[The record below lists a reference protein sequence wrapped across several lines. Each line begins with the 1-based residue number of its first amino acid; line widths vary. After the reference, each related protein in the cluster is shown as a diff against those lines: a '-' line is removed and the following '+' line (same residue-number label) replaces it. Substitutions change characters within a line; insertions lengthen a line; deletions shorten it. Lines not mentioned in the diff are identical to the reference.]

1 MTRFPVRAA
10 LGGAIATLMASG
22 TLVTAPAQ
30 ALDGTVPATS
40 SYAFTAKLSIGS
52 FTSVDST
59 ARSCTG
65 TLVNAQWLLTAS
77 SCFAADPSAG
87 FTVAAGA
94 PKWKTTATIGRTDL
108 TTTAGQV
115 RDVVELVPRTD
126 RDLVLAKLATPVR
139 GILPLRATTTAP
151 AAGDTF
157 TGAGYGRTKDA
168 WIPDTLR
175 TGSLTAGQTTGTG
188 VDIDGTPMCKGDT
201 GAPVVR
207 EQDGQR
213 ELAAVVT
220 ASWQGGCLGT
230 PATETRTGATA
241 TRVDDLGAW
250 IRQSTAST
258 LTPWRLQMVTTANK
272 DLFHTVRDSNGDWSA
287 FGDVERAAGGIGDI
301 AVAADAAVSGTNH
314 VLALGAD
321 GVVYQSTRNANGTWV
336 AFRPLTAEL
345 GTLAGI
351 KKIAVTSIGSDL
363 GLAAI
368 TNSRV
373 YHAVRDADGKWS
385 KWGDVTASLGA
396 LPAAPVDITA
406 ARVGNATHI
415 GVVTADGKAFHTIRN
430 SDRSWEK
437 WGEITKVPGSP
448 AKVSGIAFAGTGTDL
463 QAVLTEPAG
472 GIKHVARAASGVWGD
487 FGNLNGILGTTP
499 VTGISAAAV
508 DNEFHTAII
517 TGGRIK
523 HTTRHT
529 DGTWEPADTPPG
541 TPTDP
546 TTLAL
551 TGSWN

>member
-1 MTRFPVRAA
+1 MTRFPARAL
-10 LGGAIATLMASG
+10 LGGAIAAVVASG
-22 TLVTAPAQ
+22 ALVAAPSQ

-40 SYAFTAKLSIGS
+40 SYAYTAKLSIGDFAS
-52 FTSVDST
+52 ADST

-77 SCFAADPSAG
+77 SCFAADPWAG

-108 TTTAGQV
+108 TTSAGQV

-139 GILPLRATTTAP
+139 GILPLPAATTAP
-151 AAGDTF
+151 TTGDTF
-157 TGAGYGRTKDA
+157 TSAGYGRTKDT
-168 WIPDTLR
+168 WVPDTLH
-175 TGSLTAGQTTGTG
+175 TGSLTAGQVTATG
-188 VDIDGTPMCKGDT
+188 VDIDGALMCKGDT

-207 EQDGQR
+207 EQDGRR

-220 ASWQGGCLGT
+220 ASWQGGCPGV
-230 PATETRTGATA
+230 TETRTGATA
-241 TRVDDLGAW
+241 TRVDDLAAW

-258 LTPWRLQMVTTANK
+258 LTPWHLQMVTTAGK
-272 DLFHTVRDSNGDWSA
+272 DLFHTVRDSNWDWSA

-301 AVAADAAVSGTNH
+301 AVAADAAISGTNH

-321 GVVYQSTRNANGTWV
+321 GVVYETTRNSNGTWV

-351 KKIAVTSIGSDL
+351 KKIAVTSVGSEL

-373 YHAVRDADGKWS
+373 YHAVRNADGKWS
-385 KWGDVTASLGA
+385 KWGDVTASLGT
-396 LPAAPVDITA
+396 LGSAPVDIAA
-406 ARVGNATHI
+406 ARVDDATHI

-430 SDRSWEK
+430 SDRTWEK
-437 WGEITKVPGSP
+437 WGEITKVSGSP
-448 AKVSGIAFAGTGTDL
+448 AKVSGIALAGTGTDL

-472 GIKHVARAASGVWGD
+472 GIKHVARAASGVWGT

-517 TGGRIK
+517 SNGRIK
-523 HTTRHT
+523 HTMRHT

-541 TPTDP
+541 APADP